1 MSEKQDKDL
10 FPKQYLE
17 KRPGFVGKSG
27 TRDAAG
33 KNIDYAVFTD
43 NAQGFEYTQEGNK
56 FDVTN
61 KCSSEVCG
69 EFVGKDEVA
78 KSIYAMGGNI
88 VIDARDGDI
97 ILKGLNIRIE
107 AQDGSGEVTITA
119 PKQIQERAPVVN
131 IKGSKVNMV
140 GTNSAIVA
148 AQTTDIRGNIAE
160 NSSSGTE
167 DQQGGIMSKIFAFIT
182 GGLSGLFE

>member
-10 FPKQYLE
+10 FPKQFVE
-17 KRPGFVGKSG
+17 NAPGFVIKSG

-33 KNIDYAVFTD
+33 KNIDYAMFTD
-43 NAQGFEYTQEGNK
+43 RGQGFEYTHEGNK
-56 FDVTN
+56 HDVTN

-88 VIDARDGDI
+88 VIDAKDGDI

-107 AQDGSGEVTITA
+107 AS
-119 PKQIQERAPVVN
+119 RWFWR
-131 IKGSKVNMV
+131 SYYHC
-140 GTNSAIVA
+140 S
-148 AQTTDIRGNIAE
+148 
-160 NSSSGTE
+160 
-167 DQQGGIMSKIFAFIT
+167 
-182 GGLSGLFE
+182 

>member
-10 FPKQYLE
+10 FPKQYIE
-17 KRPGFVGKSG
+17 KHPGFVIKSG

-61 KCSSEVCG
+61 KSSTEVCG

-88 VIDARDGDI
+88 VIDAKDGDI
-97 ILKGLNIRIE
+97 ILRGLNIRIE
-107 AQDGSGEVTITA
+107 ANDGSGEVTIIA
-119 PKQIQERAPVVN
+119 PKQIQERAPIIN
-131 IKGSKVNMV
+131 MKGSKINVV
-140 GTNSAIVA
+140 ATSSAIIA
-148 AQTTDIRGNIAE
+148 GQTTDVRGNIAE

-167 DQQGGIMSKIFAFIT
+167 DSQGGIMSKIFAFIT
-182 GGLSGLFE
+182 GGLGGLFE

>member
-10 FPKQYLE
+10 YPKQYLE
-17 KRPGFVGKSG
+17 KRPGFVVKSG

-43 NAQGFEYTQEGNK
+43 NSQGFEYTQEGNK

-78 KSIYAMGGNI
+78 KSTSMQWV
-88 VIDARDGDI
+88 VILSSTLEMV
-97 ILKGLNIRIE
+97 ILFSR
-107 AQDGSGEVTITA
+107 V
-119 PKQIQERAPVVN
+119 
-131 IKGSKVNMV
+131 
-140 GTNSAIVA
+140 
-148 AQTTDIRGNIAE
+148 
-160 NSSSGTE
+160 
-167 DQQGGIMSKIFAFIT
+167 
-182 GGLSGLFE
+182 